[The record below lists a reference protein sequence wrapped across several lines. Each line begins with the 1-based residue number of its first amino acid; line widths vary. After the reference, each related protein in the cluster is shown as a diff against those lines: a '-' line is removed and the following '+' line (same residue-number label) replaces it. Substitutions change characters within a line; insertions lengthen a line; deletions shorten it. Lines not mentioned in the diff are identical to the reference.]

1 MVGGT
6 TVVKVDVARDTFIVV
21 ATDESATPVTGVGV
35 LDRAIAI
42 LDAVEDAPMGGSE
55 LARHLG
61 LAVPTTHRLVAAMV
75 EHGLLRRDTHG
86 RHHPGWRFTSSTLVT
101 TAGPVMEALRRD
113 TGESAQVWVRR
124 GEQRLC
130 LVSVESDAELRA
142 SLPVGSV
149 LPLSAG
155 GSAAYVLTESAPE
168 DTAHPDHRWFE
179 SVSQRTPGLCSV
191 SAPVRRHDE
200 VIAAVGVSAPVS
212 RVHRDGPGAQFGQA
226 VVAAAERIE
235 AVLGVH

>member
-1 MVGGT
+1 M
-6 TVVKVDVARDTFIVV
+6 AE
-21 ATDESATPVTGVGV
+21 DESVTSVTGVGV
-35 LDRAIAI
+35 LDRAVAI
-42 LDAVEDAPMGGSE
+42 LDTVERTPMGSSE

-75 EHGLLRRDTHG
+75 EHGLLRRDGDG
-86 RHHPGWRFTSSTLVT
+86 RHHTGWRFASSALVAA
-101 TAGPVMEALRRD
+101 AGPVMEDLRRE

-130 LVSVESDAELRA
+130 LVSVESEAELRA

-149 LPLSAG
+149 LSLTAG
-155 GSAAYVLTESAPE
+155 GSAARVLTGADPL
-168 DTAHPDHRWFE
+168 DPDHPDRRWFE

-191 SAPVRRHDE
+191 SAAVRLHGE
-200 VIAAVGVSAPVS
+200 VVAAVGVSAPVS
-212 RVHRDGPGAQFGQA
+212 RVQTEGPGHQFGDA

-235 AVLGVH
+235 TVLQAG